1 MLHYGSLRGNSKSGA
16 AGSKNYIF
24 PLCHSLCAQ
33 KKIGVRDE
41 CLTTGAERNF
51 LFV

>member
-1 MLHYGSLRGNSKSGA
+1 MLHCRSLRGNSKSGA

-24 PLCHSLCAQ
+24 PLCHGLCAQ

-41 CLTTGAERNF
+41 CLTIGAEWNF